1 MSLIDNL
8 PDLEN
13 PFFDKDFFV
22 VYLSL
27 IPHMVKRGL
36 YTTKAVEE
44 VWAEVYQGDFY
55 GLLQHLKI
63 DNQYHRFILSFN
75 ELKTPL
81 DYTLDRLSIKIPD
94 LDYIGR
100 MMNIHRTSN

>member
-1 MSLIDNL
+1 MSLKDNL

-13 PFFDKDFFV
+13 PFFDKNFFM

-27 IPHMVKRGL
+27 IPHMVNREL

-63 DNQYHRFILSFN
+63 DSQYHRFVLSFN
-75 ELKTPL
+75 GFKSPL
-81 DYTLDRLSIKIPD
+81 DYTKNHLSIKIPN
-94 LDYIGR
+94 LEYIGR
-100 MMNIHRTSN
+100 MMNIFRTSS

>member
-8 PDLEN
+8 HDLEN

-44 VWAEVYQGDFY
+44 V
-55 GLLQHLKI
+55 
-63 DNQYHRFILSFN
+63 
-75 ELKTPL
+75 
-81 DYTLDRLSIKIPD
+81 
-94 LDYIGR
+94 
-100 MMNIHRTSN
+100 

>member
-1 MSLIDNL
+1 MSLKDNL

-13 PFFDKDFFV
+13 PFFDKNFFM

-27 IPHMVKRGL
+27 IPHMVNRGL
-36 YTTKAVEE
+36 FTTKAVEE

-63 DNQYHRFILSFN
+63 DKQYHRFVLSFN
-75 ELKTPL
+75 ELKSPL
-81 DYTLDRLSIKIPD
+81 DYTKDRLSIKIPN
-94 LDYIGR
+94 LEYIGR
-100 MMNIHRTSN
+100 MMNIYRTSS